1 MNQNNITDATV
12 HPASPVVTPSS
23 TESSPSPMRKAWLW
37 VLSGALALSL
47 GANYMQ
53 SQKTAT
59 LSNDITTLRTE
70 MASVKDSVRDSQE
83 SVKKTLTGVEESLAA
98 ARQEMDKK
106 VAQQTRVVVQRQT
119 TQLDNKWKKEHAEQ
133 VEKLSGELAAVRETA
148 LQANNKLSD
157 INTEV
162 GSVKSDVGAVK
173 TEVANARNE
182 IDKTI
187 GDLHRV
193 RGDMGEM
200 SGLIATNSKE
210 LAALRTLGEKN
221 YYEFNLAKSAGQ
233 QRVGDVQLLV
243 KKADKKRSRYTVD
256 LMVEDKRVEKKD
268 KTVNEPVQFYVSSK
282 SRQAYE
288 LVVYEVQKDRI
299 IGYLAA
305 PKVQVARK

>member
-12 HPASPVVTPSS
+12 QPASPVVTPSS
-23 TESSPSPMRKAWLW
+23 TESSPSALRKAWPW

-53 SQKTAT
+53 SQKTAS
-59 LSNDITTLRTE
+59 LSNDVTTLRTE
-70 MASVKDSVRDSQE
+70 MAAVKDSVRDSQE
-83 SVKKTLTGVEESLAA
+83 TVKKTLTGVEESLAA

-106 VAQQTRVVVQRQT
+106 VTQQTRVVVQRQT

-148 LQANNKLSD
+148 LQANNKLTD
-157 INTEV
+157 INSEV

-173 TEVANARNE
+173 SEVASARNE
-182 IDKTI
+182 IDKTLS
-187 GDLHRV
+187 DLRRV

-233 QRVGDVQLLV
+233 QRVGDVQLTV

-256 LMVEDKRVEKKD
+256 LLVEDKRVEKKD
-268 KTVNEPVQFYVSSK
+268 KTVNEPVQFYVSNK